1 MVQKRLSYL
10 LVSADNNSLN
20 FEPENVNK
28 TANASLGWNQ
38 KLAAFVEKTKTDIQ
52 IFL

>member
-1 MVQKRLSYL
+1 MVQKWLSYL

-28 TANASLGWNQ
+28 TANKSGL
-38 KLAAFVEKTKTDIQ
+38 KSKIRAAFVEETKTYIQ